1 MHLPLE
7 ILFLLLSLPGI
18 ERILI
23 MPVTALWWDVH
34 ACKRTIQALASP
46 LWSSMK
52 QGV

>member
-1 MHLPLE
+1 MHLPLK
-7 ILFLLLSLPGI
+7 IIFLSLSLPGV

-23 MPVTALWWDVH
+23 MPVTALWDDVH

-46 LWSSMK
+46 ISSYTK